1 MRESKCVCVCVWESV
16 KESIAEIERRRVVA
30 LCCTAVNRLPR
41 CAQNAFFHVI
51 VVAVAQRVLCGFI
64 LLLLLLFFSCIMPL
78 AGTGGFG
85 HLVVYSLH
93 LWPSWA
99 AFNFLS
105 TVVGVCCFV
114 VAVAVAVA
122 AAAATTKNIFHEIA
136 LLCTQTTNRLA
147 LGT

>member
-1 MRESKCVCVCVWESV
+1 VWESV

-41 CAQNAFFHVI
+41 CAQNAFFHV
-51 VVAVAQRVLCGFI
+51 
-64 LLLLLLFFSCIMPL
+64 
-78 AGTGGFG
+78 
-85 HLVVYSLH
+85 
-93 LWPSWA
+93 
-99 AFNFLS
+99 